1 MPSINNLILKKNKMI
16 NDLKKFLNE
25 EQDPKAV
32 EKLLGSVTGLLT
44 AGEQIEYIGVQ
55 KKPVVNLS
63 PDCIALTNKRII
75 FCRPKNLGFSMDF
88 QDYAWKDVL
97 DCHIKEGIM
106 GANFSMKTI
115 KGQINM
121 LDYLPKAQARKLY
134 QFAQQKEEEMVAYRR
149 EHDLENKRAIAGGGI
164 TVNTNVPASQN
175 TEQKE
180 DPLEILQK
188 LKKLLDSE
196 IISQTEFDTKKIE
209 ILSKM

>member
-1 MPSINNLILKKNKMI
+1 MI

-32 EKLLGSVTGLLT
+32 EKLLTKVNGLLT
-44 AGEQIEYIGVQ
+44 SGEQVEYIAVQ

-75 FCRPKNLGFSMDF
+75 FCRPRNLGLSMDF
-88 QDYAWKDVL
+88 QDYAWKDIL
-97 DCHIKEGIM
+97 DCHMKERII
-106 GANFSMKTI
+106 GATFSMKTV
-115 KGQINM
+115 KGNMNM

-164 TVNTNVPASQN
+164 TVNASLPIPQNVA
-175 TEQKE
+175 EQKE
-180 DPLEILQK
+180 DPLETLQK

-196 IISQTEFDTKKIE
+196 IILQMEFDTTKTA

>member
-1 MPSINNLILKKNKMI
+1 MI

-32 EKLLGSVTGLLT
+32 EKILGKVTGLLT
-44 AGEQIEYIGVQ
+44 SGEQVEYIAVQ
-55 KKPVVNLS
+55 KKPAINLS

-75 FCRPKNLGFSMDF
+75 FCRPKNLGLSMDF
-88 QDYAWKDVL
+88 QDYAWKEIL
-97 DCHIKEGIM
+97 DCHMKEGIM
-106 GANFSMKTI
+106 GATFTMKTI
-115 KGQINM
+115 KGNMNM

-134 QFAQQKEEEMVAYRR
+134 QFAQEKEEEMIIYRR

-164 TVNTNVPASQN
+164 TVNANLPPTANA
-175 TEQKE
+175 EQKE

-196 IISQTEFDTKKIE
+196 IISQTEFDTKKTE

>member
-1 MPSINNLILKKNKMI
+1 MI

-32 EKLLGSVTGLLT
+32 EKLLTKVNGLLT
-44 AGEQIEYIGVQ
+44 SGEQVEYIAVQ

-75 FCRPKNLGFSMDF
+75 FCRPRNLGLSMDF
-88 QDYAWKDVL
+88 QDYAWKDIL
-97 DCHIKEGIM
+97 DCHMKEGII
-106 GANFSMKTI
+106 GATFSMKTV
-115 KGQINM
+115 KGNMNM

-164 TVNTNVPASQN
+164 TVNASLPIPQNVV
-175 TEQKE
+175 EQKE
-180 DPLEILQK
+180 DPLETLQK

-196 IISQTEFDTKKIE
+196 IISQMEFDTKKTA

>member
-1 MPSINNLILKKNKMI
+1 MI

-32 EKLLGSVTGLLT
+32 EKLMAKVTGLLT
-44 AGEQIEYIGVQ
+44 SGELVEYIAVQ
-55 KKPVVNLS
+55 KKPALNIS

-75 FCRPKNLGFSMDF
+75 FCRPRNLGLSMDF
-88 QDYAWKDVL
+88 QDYAWKDIL
-97 DCHIKEGIM
+97 DCHMKEGII
-106 GANFSMKTI
+106 GATFSMKTI

-134 QFAQQKEEEMVAYRR
+134 QFAQEKEEEMIVYRR

-164 TVNTNVPASQN
+164 TVNAALPIPQTS
-175 TEQKE
+175 EKKE
-180 DPLEILQK
+180 DPIDILQK

-196 IISQTEFDTKKIE
+196 IISQTEFDTKKTE
-209 ILSKM
+209 ILNKM